1 MVIGGSAGRF
11 HVAGADH
18 EVAEALAGGALQGIA
33 ADDRSEEGDDVGV
46 EDARLV
52 EDVQAGTVERG
63 AEVDVVFAG
72 GATHEPDFSEVG
84 AAATVGA
91 TGDAEGNL
99 VVAEAGGFHFGFE
112 IGNEFRE
119 VAFAL
124 GEGETASRQRDTG
137 HRVEGEAGDV
147 VCCIQFMFT
156 KECFDDGPLGGL
168 HAGDDEILIRG
179 EAEVAFVGEGD
190 LPEGGLEFEL
200 GSILHAAAHE
210 EERVVARAVLA
221 VDPAVAV
228 AHVRERE
235 LPRRSEP
242 VAETALHFLAE
253 PDDPAVFDR
262 VFEAGV
268 FAVGAVPEVTLHE
281 HHFFRDVD
289 GLADGAIA
297 EDVRDA
303 GIGFDLVVRH
313 AEATADGDVEA
324 GDALAGRIGDGD
336 EAKVVRE
343 DVHIVARRDGD
354 HGLEFP
360 W

>member
-1 MVIGGSAGRF
+1 MGDGFCTTIVRWQAPPQDRPKNVIATYGMTETGSGVVYDGRP
-11 HVAGADH
+11 
-18 EVAEALAGGALQGIA
+18 LP
-33 ADDRSEEGDDVGV
+33 GV
-46 EDARLV
+46 EIKIV
-52 EDVQAGTVERG
+52 
-63 AEVDVVFAG
+63 
-72 GATHEPDFSEVG
+72 
-84 AAATVGA
+84 
-91 TGDAEGNL
+91 
-99 VVAEAGGFHFGFE
+99 
-112 IGNEFRE
+112 
-119 VAFAL
+119 
-124 GEGETASRQRDTG
+124 
-137 HRVEGEAGDV
+137 
-147 VCCIQFMFT
+147 
-156 KECFDDGPLGGL
+156 
-168 HAGDDEILIRG
+168 DDEILIRG
-179 EAEVAFVGEGD
+179 EAEVAFVREGD

-210 EERVVARAVLA
+210 EERVVTRAVLA

-242 VAETALHFLAE
+242 VAETTFYFLAE

-281 HHFFRDVD
+281 HHFFCDVD
-289 GLADGAIA
+289 GLVDGAIA

-313 AEATADGDVEA
+313 AEAAADGDVEA

-343 DVHIVARRDGD
+343 DVHIVTRRDGD